1 MKACQGTQA
10 EEVVLRGTP
19 GEAYRSTRLG
29 CCADGSAVFRYI
41 EEALQ
46 DIPLNAN
53 VVGMDETE
61 QLRQHINPGTPVPC
75 AAPNTPIPCPAG
87 SGVSVALLPSVTNN
101 SVQPASLWRP
111 NKPVVPDQCWVVS
124 TGIHG
129 RTSHRVRRASWNLSL
144 ASWDTWCRWH
154 FAEKNDEEREG
165 DLIAKVPE
173 QHQPVQEV

>member
-1 MKACQGTQA
+1 MKACQGTEA
-10 EEVVLRGTP
+10 EEVVLCGTP

-41 EEALQ
+41 DEALQ

-53 VVGMDETE
+53 ASSSCGNTSTRE
-61 QLRQHINPGTPVPC
+61 LRCHALLRTP
-75 AAPNTPIPCPAG
+75 PIPCPAG
-87 SGVSVALLPSVTNN
+87 SGVGVALLPSVTNN
-101 SVQPASLWRP
+101 SVQPASLRRP

-173 QHQPVQEV
+173 QHQPIEV